1 MGNVERYYM
10 KLSGAKTA
18 NGERTPG
25 TSVKLEGELDKKN
38 KEIWNMND
46 CA

>member
-18 NGERTPG
+18 NGERALG
-25 TSVKLEGELDKKN
+25 ASVKLEGELDKN
-38 KEIWNMND
+38 KKTKYEI
-46 CA
+46 